1 MTNCEEKMTRSD
13 RCAELIVKI
22 EARTARIA
30 VIGLGYVGLPLALTF
45 AKQGF
50 SVIGF
55 DTDGVKCDNIAQA
68 KTYIRHIPLEPVRPL
83 IENRSFEATTDFS
96 RLAEADCILVCVP
109 TPLTDKRVPDLSALI
124 NTAQTIAR
132 FLRKGQLVVLESTT
146 YPETT
151 EEELL
156 FRFASNTMKPGID
169 FFLAF
174 SPERE
179 DPGNKDFSVTSIP
192 KIVGGITPACLKVAD
207 TLYSSITRTVPV
219 SSARVA
225 EFAKILENTFRSV
238 NIALVN
244 ELKILAH
251 RMGID
256 IFEVIEAAATKP
268 FGFMPFYPGPGLG
281 GHCIP
286 IDPFYLTWKAKEY
299 GFATK
304 FIELAGEINTLM
316 PDYVVAKT
324 TDALNRVGR
333 CVSNSTI
340 LVLGVAYKKDVDD
353 DRESPA
359 YPIMKKLT
367 DQGAA
372 VSYNDPWIPRLRP
385 TRKYDF
391 TMASVPLAP
400 ETLAAADAVL
410 ILANH
415 SDYDMQFIIRHARLV
430 IDTRNATAGM
440 KSDTCTIVPA

>member
-1 MTNCEEKMTRSD
+1 MIGIIMKIV
-13 RCAELIVKI
+13 ELIKSHK
-22 EARTARIA
+22 AH
-30 VIGLGYVGLPLALTF
+30 IGIIGMGYVGLPLAKVF
-45 AKQGF
+45 SHNGF
-50 SVIGF
+50 PVTGF
-55 DTDGVKCDNIAQA
+55 DIDPVKIKALAQG
-68 KTYIRHIPLEPVRPL
+68 KSYIKHIPDSL
-83 IENRSFEATTDFS
+83 IREMRRKYYFHATDNFKEL
-96 RLAEADCILVCVP
+96 RAMDAIIICVP
-109 TPLTDKRVPDLSALI
+109 TPLTDKRVPDLSALV
-124 NTAQTIAR
+124 NTAETIAR
-132 FLRKGQLVVLESTT
+132 FLKKGQLVVLESTT

-156 FRFASNTMKPGID
+156 SRFASDTMAPGVD

-179 DPGNKDFSVTSIP
+179 DPGNKGFSVTNIP
-192 KIVGGITPACLKVAD
+192 KIVGGITPACLKTAD
-207 TLYSSITRTVPV
+207 ALYSTITQTVPV
-219 SSARVA
+219 SSTRVA

-244 ELKILAH
+244 ELKLLAH

-324 TDALNRVGR
+324 VEALNRQGK

-340 LVLGVAYKKDVDD
+340 LVLGVTYKKDVDD

-359 YPIMKKLT
+359 YPIMKKLM
-367 DQGAA
+367 DQGAT
-372 VSYNDPWIPRLRP
+372 VLYNDPWIPRLRP

-391 TMASVPLAP
+391 TMASVPVDQQ
-400 ETLAAADAVL
+400 TLASADAVL
-410 ILANH
+410 ILADH
-415 SDYDMQFIIRHARLV
+415 SDYDLRFIVQHARLV
-430 IDTRNATAGM
+430 IDTRNAAAGM

>member
-1 MTNCEEKMTRSD
+1 MTRRD
-13 RCAELIVKI
+13 ACAELIAKI
-22 EARTARIA
+22 DNRTARIA

-45 AKQGF
+45 AKKGF

-96 RLAEADCILVCVP
+96 RLTEADCILICVP
-109 TPLTDKRVPDLSALI
+109 TPLTDKRVPDLSALV
-124 NTAQTIAR
+124 NTAATIAR

-156 FRFASNTMKPGID
+156 SRFASDDMRPGID

-207 TLYSSITRTVPV
+207 TLYSVITRTVPV
-219 SSARVA
+219 SSTRVA

-244 ELKILAH
+244 ELKLLAH

-268 FGFMPFYPGPGLG
+268 FGFMPFFPGPGLG

-304 FIELAGEINTLM
+304 FIELAGEINTQM

-324 TDALNRVGR
+324 AEALNRHGR

-340 LVLGVAYKKDVDD
+340 LILGVAYKKDVDD

-359 YPIMKKLT
+359 YPIMKKLMA
-367 DQGAA
+367 QGAT
-372 VSYNDPWIPRLRP
+372 VIYNDPWVPRLKP

-391 TMASVPLAP
+391 TLASVPLDEQA
-400 ETLAAADAVL
+400 LASADAVL
-410 ILANH
+410 ILADH
-415 SDYDMQFIIRHARLV
+415 SDYDIRFIVRHARLV
-430 IDTRNATAGM
+430 IDTRNTTAGM
-440 KSDTCTIVPA
+440 KSDT